1 MTWKTTCV
9 IEDNHIDGDNDH
21 DDDDDD
27 YDDTEDEDFEKDN
40 LTVLTNNPCDWGH
53 VAGEKRQVFK
63 SQKGRFC
70 VSDKEESLRGAWNS
84 FFLINLYQQKTRIKN
99 VTIRTQSK
107 GGGEGSKV

>member
-1 MTWKTTCV
+1 MKTSFT
-9 IEDNHIDGDNDH
+9 
-21 DDDDDD
+21 
-27 YDDTEDEDFEKDN
+27 
-40 LTVLTNNPCDWGH
+40 
-53 VAGEKRQVFK
+53 
-63 SQKGRFC
+63 S